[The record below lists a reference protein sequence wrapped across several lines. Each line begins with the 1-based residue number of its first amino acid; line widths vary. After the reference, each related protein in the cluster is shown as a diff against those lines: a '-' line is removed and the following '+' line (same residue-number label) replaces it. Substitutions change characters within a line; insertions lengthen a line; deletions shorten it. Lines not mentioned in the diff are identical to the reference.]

1 MANQGT
7 LFVISAPSGAGKRTI
22 LKAVFAQ
29 DEDLE
34 YAVSATTRP
43 PRAGEVDGKD
53 YVFLEKAEFQ
63 RRVDAGQFVEWAE
76 VHGHQYGTLREELVR
91 RCRSGKDVVLELD
104 IQGMRA
110 LKALRDDVVT
120 VFVKPPSLEA
130 LDARIRTRGADDE
143 ASIAVRLDNARAE
156 MAAQG
161 EYDHV
166 IVNDVVDTAVKD
178 LRAIVRTH
186 RAGRHGPGK
195 GVQEHE

>member
-22 LKAVFAQ
+22 LKALFAQ

-43 PRAGEVDGKD
+43 PRPGEVDGTD
-53 YVFLEKAEFQ
+53 YVFLENAEFQ
-63 RRVDAGQFVEWAE
+63 RRVDAGQFAEWAE

-91 RCRSGKDVVLELD
+91 RSRSGKDVVLELD

-110 LKALRDDVVT
+110 LKALHDDVVT

-130 LDARIRTRGADDE
+130 LDARIRKRGADDE

-178 LRAIVRTH
+178 LLAIVRTH
-186 RAGRHGPGK
+186 RAGRHGPSK
-195 GVQEHE
+195 GVQKHE